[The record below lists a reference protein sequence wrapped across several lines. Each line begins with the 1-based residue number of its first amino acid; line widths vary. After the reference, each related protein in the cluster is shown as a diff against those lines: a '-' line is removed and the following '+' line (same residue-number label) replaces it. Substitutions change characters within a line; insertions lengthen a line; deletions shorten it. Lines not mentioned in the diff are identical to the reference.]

1 LLKQECDLPPHAYD
15 LTLIIY
21 KNTDQT
27 VAEKKSVLAEL
38 LSVDLTTLNSWL
50 SQPGEVVAVR
60 GVPLQIAENY
70 ASVAQDCDL
79 ETLITPS
86 NTSAFE
92 LMPLEEVES
101 KRVWTCPK
109 CGQKTTLT
117 ENKDPDRCPSCDVDP
132 VVWRAEQAAL
142 EERKKIR
149 DRLKR
154 EHAQQLEKE
163 KQRKLSEAEVKKKA
177 LLESQIRRQMGLS
190 DSELESE
197 STVSI
202 NVSNTKTL
210 GLIGLTAFIVGTFVG
225 YVSWEFTGTKE
236 PATGVNIT
244 DSPKSI
250 NSLDV
255 ERSLPGP
262 SISLPANQ
270 INTHSAQRSAA
281 IISGKHDLLREIQKR
296 AGELRPPEI
305 GAANIFAAS
314 TGSLNELSNNP
325 NFPTDVSITTSFG
338 GLPDDSELF
347 LEKSRRHHSTIQAV
361 LNHSEISASTNLDP
375 EANTPTF
382 PKESLSDK
390 EWDNTLLRAHNKYLS
405 RGRFSEAA
413 ELRSAMRGAPQRV
426 EAHFEEL
433 VTRHSSLTPAE
444 FAQASADIQKRIAQE
459 TEQIPSVIDK
469 IGVISKGTKT
479 LVRAGVPDAR
489 LQSIEHLQSVA
500 KDITSPIALS
510 QVHAELGLQQRKLSD
525 PIAAQSAWN
534 KAEQSISVADH
545 QLDRIV
551 AYARLSD
558 SFFAADD
565 PLVASEILSKSQ
577 SEALLLTAPIERMT
591 ALSEIAVTKALQ
603 GNTMGSEAI
612 LDAIPSKVMREE
624 VRARIGS
631 RLAKNGRPYLAMEV
645 ATAVEDPEMRAMLL
659 ADILAELDLTQSETV
674 ANLAFE
680 DLVEASQAIPANQ
693 TRAVYLAM
701 TSKYGERLEKYGAAD
716 SLFDDAVALA
726 NSLVGE
732 TGDVTKSLLLLE
744 GARAFR
750 FEDAYL
756 LTEQLKDTASKEI
769 LRAYV
774 EELEK
779 LSTQH
784 ELRQSKEAPR

>member
-1 LLKQECDLPPHAYD
+1 MQPHAYD
-15 LTLIIY
+15 LTLIIH
-21 KNTDQT
+21 KTTDQT
-27 VAEKKSVLAEL
+27 VAVNKSVLTDL
-38 LSVDLTTLNSWL
+38 LTVNLTTLNSWL

-60 GVPLQIAENY
+60 GVPLQIAENL
-70 ASVAQDCDL
+70 AQVAQDCGL

-86 NTSAFE
+86 STSAFE
-92 LMPLEEVES
+92 LMPLEELGS
-101 KRVWTCPK
+101 NKVWTCPK
-109 CGQKTTLT
+109 CAQKATLT
-117 ENKDPDRCPSCDVDP
+117 VDKDPDRCPSCDVDP
-132 VVWRAEQAAL
+132 VAWRAEQAAL

-163 KQRKLSEAEVKKKA
+163 KQKKLSEAEAKKKA

-190 DSELESE
+190 ESELESD

-202 NVSNTKTL
+202 NVSNTKTV

-225 YVSWEFTGTKE
+225 YVSWEFAGTKE
-236 PATGVNIT
+236 PATGIKVT
-244 DSPKSI
+244 ESPKNT
-250 NSLDV
+250 NSLEV
-255 ERSLPGP
+255 ERSLPGS
-262 SISLPANQ
+262 SISLPTNQ

-281 IISGKHDLLREIQKR
+281 IISGKQDLLKDIQKR
-296 AGELRPPEI
+296 GGALRPPEI
-305 GAANIFAAS
+305 GAATIFAAS
-314 TGSLNELSNNP
+314 NGSLNELSNNP
-325 NFPTDVSITTSFG
+325 NFPADVSFATSFG
-338 GLPDDSELF
+338 GLPKDSELF

-361 LNHSEISASTNLDP
+361 LNHSEIPRTANLDP
-375 EANTPTF
+375 DANTPTF
-382 PKESLSDK
+382 PKESLSDQ
-390 EWDNTLLRAHNKYLS
+390 EWDNTLLRTHNKYLS

-413 ELRSAMRGAPQRV
+413 ELRSAMGGAPQRV

-433 VTRHSSLTPAE
+433 VTQHSSLTPAE

-459 TEQIPSVIDK
+459 TEQIPTVIDK

-500 KDITSPIALS
+500 ADIRSPIALS
-510 QVHAELGLQQRKLSD
+510 QIHAELGLQQSKLNN

-534 KAEQSISVADH
+534 KAEQSIAVADH
-545 QLDRIV
+545 KLDRIV
-551 AYARLSD
+551 AYAHLSD
-558 SFFAADD
+558 SFFAADN
-565 PLVASEILSKSQ
+565 PLLASEILSKSQ

-603 GNTMGSEAI
+603 GNTLGSEAI

-631 RLAKNGRPYLAMEV
+631 SHAKNGRPYLAMEV

-659 ADILAELDLTQSETV
+659 ADVLAELDLTKSETL

-680 DLVEASQAIPANQ
+680 ELVEASQAISRNQ
-693 TRAVYLAM
+693 TRAVYLAI
-701 TSKYGERLEKYGAAD
+701 TSKYGERLEKYGVAD
-716 SLFDDAVALA
+716 SLFDDAIALA
-726 NSLVGE
+726 NSLKAE
-732 TGDVTKSLLLLE
+732 TGDVTKALVLLE

-769 LRAYV
+769 LRAYI

-779 LSTQH
+779 LSARH
-784 ELRQSKEAPR
+784 DLRQSKETPR